1 MKGYRITELD
11 LARKLGVPDDVVTA
25 LESSGLL
32 EKTPTESFD
41 PEKERGLPQ
50 LARAL
55 QLALRT
61 KEKYAS
67 LGIPEEVFYDS
78 FQDIAIW
85 TRTYYER
92 TGDHGLGEWGWIQM
106 SLDMKVLRLG
116 RLQFEPNL
124 LEKDIR
130 AGEQLYLKGTPVLH
144 VHIPA
149 EAPLDPKAVEDSL
162 RRAIPFFRQY
172 FGKTYDLLHCHSWL
186 LSPALKELLPENSR
200 ILQFQSLFQV
210 YATED
215 ERQAEERVFGVIRD
229 DFTAYPEESSLQK
242 LMKAYLMA
250 GNKVGVGLGVIQ
262 ASAI

>member
-1 MKGYRITELD
+1 MTALD
-11 LARKLGVPDDVVTA
+11 LARRLGVPDGAVTA

-32 EKTPTESFD
+32 EKTPTEIFD

-67 LGIPEEVFYDS
+67 LGIPEDVFYDS

-92 TGDHGLGEWGWIQM
+92 AGDQGLGEWGWIQM
-106 SLDMKVLRLG
+106 SLNLKVFRLG
-116 RLQFEPNL
+116 RLQFEPNS
-124 LEKDIR
+124 LEKEIR
-130 AGEQLYLKGTPVLH
+130 VGERVYPEGTPVLH

-149 EAPLDPKAVEDSL
+149 EAPLDQRSVEDSL
-162 RRAIPFFRQY
+162 CRAIPFFRQY

-186 LSPALKELLPENSR
+186 LAPALKELLPENSR

-215 ERQAEERVFGVIRD
+215 ERQAEERVFGVLCD
-229 DFTAYPEESSLQK
+229 DPVAYPEDTSLQRR
-242 LMKAYLMA
+242 MKAYLAM
-250 GNKVGVGLGVIQ
+250 GNTIGVGLGVMQ
-262 ASAI
+262 AFAV

>member
-1 MKGYRITELD
+1 MTALEL
-11 LARKLGVPDDVVTA
+11 AKRLGVPDGAVTA

-41 PEKERGLPQ
+41 PEKGRGLPQ

-55 QLALRT
+55 QLALGT
-61 KEKYAS
+61 KEKYAA

-92 TGDHGLGEWGWIQM
+92 TGNQGLGEWSWIQM
-106 SLDMKVLRLG
+106 SLDLKVFRLG
-116 RLQFEPNL
+116 RLQFEPNS
-124 LEKDIR
+124 LEKEIR
-130 AGEQLYLKGTPVLH
+130 VGGQVYPKGAPVLH

-149 EAPLDPKAVEDSL
+149 EAPLDQRSVENSL
-162 RRAIPFFRQY
+162 GRAIPFFRQY

-186 LSPALKELLPENSR
+186 LSPVLKELLPENSR
-200 ILQFQSLFQV
+200 ILQFQSLFRV

-215 ERQAEERVFGVIRD
+215 ERQAEERVFGVIYD
-229 DFTAYPEESSLQK
+229 DPAVYPEETSLQR
-242 LMKAYLMA
+242 LMKAYLRA
-250 GNKVGVGLGVIQ
+250 GNKVGVGLGVMQITDIQ
-262 ASAI
+262 S

>member
-1 MKGYRITELD
+1 MTALEL
-11 LARKLGVPDDVVTA
+11 AKRLGVPDGAVTA

-41 PEKERGLPQ
+41 PEKGRGLPQ

-55 QLALRT
+55 QLALGT
-61 KEKYAS
+61 KEKYTA

-92 TGDHGLGEWGWIQM
+92 TGNQGLGEWSWIQM
-106 SLDMKVLRLG
+106 SLDLKVFRLG
-116 RLQFEPNL
+116 RLQFEPNS
-124 LEKDIR
+124 LEKEIR
-130 AGEQLYLKGTPVLH
+130 VGERVYPKGTSVLH

-149 EAPLDPKAVEDSL
+149 EAPLDRNAVENSL
-162 RRAIPFFRQY
+162 GRAIPFFRQY

-186 LSPALKELLPENSR
+186 LSPALKEFLPGNSR

-210 YATED
+210 YTTED
-215 ERQAEERVFGVIRD
+215 ERQAEERVFGVICD
-229 DFTAYPEESSLQK
+229 DLTAYPEDTSLQR
-242 LMKAYLMA
+242 LMKAYLRA
-250 GNKVGVGLGVIQ
+250 GNKVGVGLGVMQITDIQ
-262 ASAI
+262 S